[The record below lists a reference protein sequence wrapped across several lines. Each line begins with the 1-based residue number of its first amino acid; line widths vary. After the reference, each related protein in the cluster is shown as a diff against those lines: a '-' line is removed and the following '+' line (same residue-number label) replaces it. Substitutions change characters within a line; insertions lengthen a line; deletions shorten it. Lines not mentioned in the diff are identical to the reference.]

1 MTKAIAYFKHGQAL
15 TKLECEAHGISI
27 SDREPLYN
35 RQTLLDV
42 CHEMA
47 VAMRPQLSNGVAVI
61 YDYERIV
68 DKVIKE

>member
-35 RQTLLDV
+35 RKTLLEV
-42 CHEMA
+42 CHAMA
-47 VAMRPQLSNGVAVI
+47 VAMSPQLANGVAVS

-68 DKVIKE
+68 DKVIEE